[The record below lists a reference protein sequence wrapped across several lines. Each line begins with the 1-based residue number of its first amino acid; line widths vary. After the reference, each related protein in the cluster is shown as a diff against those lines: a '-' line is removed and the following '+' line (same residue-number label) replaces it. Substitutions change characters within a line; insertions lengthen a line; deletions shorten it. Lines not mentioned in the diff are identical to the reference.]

1 MDITTRI
8 STKAATDTV
17 GHHIECSR
25 DHAINIVRFMSCSPD
40 RGFASTMATDC
51 MFFEMEDAAYD
62 SIVEAYGGYDYD
74 DEAVRTIAADMASHA
89 DSMIT
94 GTKTHVRN
102 KVVAA

>member
-8 STKAATDTV
+8 STKAATDKV
-17 GHHIECSR
+17 GHHYECTR

-40 RGFASTMATDC
+40 KGFGRTEATDC

-62 SIVEAYGGYDYD
+62 SIVEAYGEYDYD
-74 DEAVRTIAADMASHA
+74 DEAVRTIAADMASEA

-94 GTKTHVRN
+94 GASKHVRN
-102 KVVAA
+102 KVEAA